1 LSETQKELKRKAVIV
16 GSNGQDGRHLS
27 DLLKQKNYDVQKVSR
42 GDIDI
47 TSAASVR
54 RLIDDCS
61 PDEVYL
67 LAAYHYSAESCFE
80 PDDQLFEKSQAIH
93 ATATVHFLE
102 AIACQLPKAR
112 LFFAASSHIF
122 PDSGQRL
129 IDECSVPDPG
139 SVYAITK
146 YAGVLACRYYRQ
158 QRGVLVSCGILFN
171 HESSLRPPHFL
182 SRKIAIGVANIVS
195 GMTHTL
201 EIGDLDAVVDW
212 GYAPDYVDAMW
223 RILQHD
229 QPDDYVI
236 ATGVPNTVRDFV
248 QIAFSSV
255 GLDYRDHVKM
265 RPGLLT
271 KKIETRLGD
280 SGLLRR
286 QTGWAP
292 MVSFNEMVQRM
303 VFHEI
308 ASQSVESNR
317 NP

>member
-1 LSETQKELKRKAVIV
+1 MSEPQKELKRKAVIV

-42 GDIDI
+42 GDTDI

-54 RLIDDCS
+54 ELISDCI

-67 LAAYHYSAESCFE
+67 LAAYHYSAESCIE
-80 PDDQLFEKSQAIH
+80 PDAQLYEKSHAIH

-112 LFFAASSHIF
+112 LFYAASSHIF
-122 PDSGQRL
+122 PDSGKRL
-129 IDECSVPDPG
+129 IDERSVPDPS

-146 YAGVLACRYYRQ
+146 YTGMLACRYYRQ
-158 QRGVLVSCGILFN
+158 QRGVFAGCGILFN

-182 SRKIAIGVANIVS
+182 SRKIAIGVANIAS
-195 GMTHTL
+195 GMTQTL

-223 RILQHD
+223 RILQYD
-229 QPDDYVI
+229 IPDDYVI

-255 GLDYRDHVKM
+255 GLDYRDHVRM

-286 QTGWAP
+286 RTGWIP
-292 MVSFNEMVQRM
+292 MVSFSEMVQRM
-303 VFHEI
+303 VCHEL
-308 ASQSVESNR
+308 ASQ
-317 NP
+317 

>member
-1 LSETQKELKRKAVIV
+1 MT
-16 GSNGQDGRHLS
+16 
-27 DLLKQKNYDVQKVSR
+27 DLLKQKKYEVKGVCR
-42 GDIDI
+42 GNIDI

-54 RLIDDCS
+54 ELIGDFS

-67 LAAYHYSAESCFE
+67 LAAYHYSSESCFE
-80 PDDQLFEKSQAIH
+80 PDDQLFERSQAIH
-93 ATATVHFLE
+93 ATTTVHFLE

-129 IDECSVPDPG
+129 LDECSVPDPR

-146 YAGVLACRYYRQ
+146 YAGMLACQYYRQ
-158 QRGVLVSCGILFN
+158 QRGVFASCGVLFN
-171 HESSLRPPHFL
+171 HESSLRPSHFL
-182 SRKIAIGVANIVS
+182 SRKIAIGVASIAS
-195 GMTHTL
+195 GMTQTL

-223 RILQHD
+223 RILQYD
-229 QPDDYVI
+229 RPDNYVI

-248 QIAFSSV
+248 QIAFSCV
-255 GLDYRDHVKM
+255 GLNYQDHVRM
-265 RPGLLT
+265 RPELLT

-286 QTGWAP
+286 RTGWAP
-292 MVSFNEMVQRM
+292 MVSFNEMVQLM
-303 VFHEI
+303 VCHELT
-308 ASQSVESNR
+308 SQSAVSNTHR
-317 NP
+317 